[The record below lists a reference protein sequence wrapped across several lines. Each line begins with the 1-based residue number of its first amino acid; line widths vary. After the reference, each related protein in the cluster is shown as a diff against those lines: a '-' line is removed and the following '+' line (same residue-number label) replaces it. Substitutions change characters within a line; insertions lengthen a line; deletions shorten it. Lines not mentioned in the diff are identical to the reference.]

1 MADPARA
8 ARMAQRIKVVVA
20 QALGKIIKD
29 PRVENITITDARV
42 TNDLQH
48 ATLYYTV
55 FGDEE
60 DKAAGA
66 EALNSARGAIRKEVG
81 RNLTA
86 RLTPT
91 VEFVADEIPVNASHL
106 EDVLRAARAKDAEVA
121 ALAAKAQYA
130 GEADPYR
137 KPNEVDEL
145 EDLEDDLDAADADDL
160 DDADVDD
167 ADVDSEEVDVDSD
180 SEKDADKN

>member
-55 FGDEE
+55 FGDETAKSE
-60 DKAAGA
+60 AA

-91 VEFVADEIPVNASHL
+91 VEFIADEIPVNASHL
-106 EDVLRAARAKDAEVA
+106 EDVLRAARQKDAEVA
-121 ALAAKAQYA
+121 ELAKGATYA
-130 GEADPYR
+130 GDADPYK
-137 KPNEVDEL
+137 KPADEDFD
-145 EDLEDDLDAADADDL
+145 EDEDDDFDDVNLDEDDADD
-160 DDADVDD
+160 D
-167 ADVDSEEVDVDSD
+167 EDSD
-180 SEKDADKN
+180 KH

>member
-55 FGDEE
+55 FGDEAA
-60 DKAAGA
+60 KADAA

-106 EDVLRAARAKDAEVA
+106 EEVLREARAKDAEVA
-121 ALAAKAQYA
+121 ELAKRAKHA
-130 GEADPYR
+130 GDADPYK
-137 KPNEVDEL
+137 KP
-145 EDLEDDLDAADADDL
+145 ADADDL
-160 DDADVDD
+160 DDD
-167 ADVDSEEVDVDSD
+167 ADEDVTEYDGD
-180 SEKDADKN
+180 EDADKN